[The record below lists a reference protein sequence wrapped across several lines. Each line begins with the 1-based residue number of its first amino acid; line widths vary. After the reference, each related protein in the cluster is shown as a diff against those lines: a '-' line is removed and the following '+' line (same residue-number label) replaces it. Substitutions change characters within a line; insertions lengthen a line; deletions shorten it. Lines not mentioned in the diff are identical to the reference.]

1 MILEAVFCGEALIA
15 ELALAVLFDGHAAAA
30 ERQIC
35 LRQRNNEAYL
45 AAVRVLQGYNSK
57 VVLR

>member
-1 MILEAVFCGEALIA
+1 MALEAVFCGEALIA

-35 LRQRNNEAYL
+35 LR
-45 AAVRVLQGYNSK
+45 
-57 VVLR
+57 

>member
-1 MILEAVFCGEALIA
+1 MTLEAVSCGEALIA

-35 LRQRNNEAYL
+35 SKWCNTGAYL
-45 AAVRVLQGYNSK
+45 AAVRALQEYNSK
-57 VVLR
+57 AVLQ